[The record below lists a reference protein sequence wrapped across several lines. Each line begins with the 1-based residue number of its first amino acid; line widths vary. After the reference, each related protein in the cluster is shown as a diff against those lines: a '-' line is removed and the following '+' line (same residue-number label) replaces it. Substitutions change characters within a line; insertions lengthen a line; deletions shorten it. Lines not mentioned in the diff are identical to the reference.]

1 MNFEVEMF
9 DFFRHPPGVV
19 TSTYATRA
27 SWLVILALVLIFPT
41 TVAAAQ
47 PVRLATQDSE
57 RPLQVRPKLVSY
69 TGDGTGY
76 LAGRQSSPR
85 HEDQG
90 GLRWLS
96 WGKAGAL
103 ARGFAWLN
111 NCRPSCANGHFSPH
125 KAIVRARRPRHGLF
139 TRLVIKFRYAGRWRF
154 DHRALNYVA
163 GYYVWG
169 ICGGRYGPP
178 C

>member
-1 MNFEVEMF
+1 MHFEPEMF
-9 DFFRHPPGVV
+9 DFPGHPPRV
-19 TSTYATRA
+19 ATLTCAARA
-27 SWLVILALVLIFPT
+27 SCLMILLLVFVFPT
-41 TVAAAQ
+41 AVAAAQ

-85 HEDQG
+85 HEGQG

-96 WGKAGAL
+96 WGKEDAL
-103 ARGFAWLN
+103 AHGFAWLN

-125 KAIVRARRPRHGLF
+125 KATVRARRPRHGLF
-139 TRLVIKFRYAGRWRF
+139 TRLIIKFLYAGHWRF

-169 ICGGRYGPP
+169 ICGGNYGPP